1 MGVQGQERAGSRK
14 AGGLLV
20 AYGGINNVFD
30 KSPKTSG
37 QKKKW
42 RSSEVENSAD
52 IYVVHLLEFQEAAW
66 QRGDGSKFGELTYW
80 IWSLI
85 SITSSIAIGNVGVN
99 IRNIRRTGLMKT
111 LLESV
116 FRVL

>member
-1 MGVQGQERAGSRK
+1 
-14 AGGLLV
+14 
-20 AYGGINNVFD
+20 
-30 KSPKTSG
+30 
-37 QKKKW
+37 
-42 RSSEVENSAD
+42 
-52 IYVVHLLEFQEAAW
+52 VHLLEFQEAAW

-99 IRNIRRTGLMKT
+99 IRNIRLMKT